1 MTPEVQ
7 AKLPRVWVPPAPEPG
22 WSRDPGLAEALRH
35 CREVTRRHAR
45 SFYFSSFPL
54 SGDSKQAA
62 FAVYA
67 FCRYVDDL
75 VDENPDPSLNRAAL
89 REALTRE
96 LAAVDAGDSARP
108 FAPAL
113 AVVNRQYGIDRSF
126 YLDLIEGCCL
136 DREKVEIETWPQLEL
151 YCYHVASVVGL
162 IMSRIFGLREA
173 EAVPRAVEMG
183 IAMQLT
189 NILRDV
195 GEDLARDRIYLPRE
209 ELAAHGLDRSFLEGG
224 QVDDRWRNFLREQ
237 IERARDTYRRA
248 EPGIVY
254 LERAARPTARMMSRI
269 YAGILDRIE
278 AADYRVFDRRVFVS
292 FPRKLWLAAGCLVHR

>member
-7 AKLPRVWVPPAPEPG
+7 ARLPGEWSPPSPEPG
-22 WSRDPGLAEALRH
+22 WSRDPALAGALRSG
-35 CREVTRRHAR
+35 RDITRAHAR

-54 SGDSKQAA
+54 PRETRCAA

-67 FCRYVDDL
+67 FCRHVDDR
-75 VDENPDPSLNRAAL
+75 VDDNPDPGKNRAELKAELMNELHAVATGTSAL
-89 REALTRE
+89 
-96 LAAVDAGDSARP
+96 P

-113 AVVNRQYGIDRSF
+113 AAVNRQYGIDDAL

-162 IMSRIFGLREA
+162 IMSRIFGLRDGGA
-173 EAVPRAVEMG
+173 APRAVEMG

-195 GEDLARDRIYLPRE
+195 GEDLALGRVYLPRE
-209 ELAAHGLDRSFLEGG
+209 ELAALGLDRAFLERGRP
-224 QVDDRWRNFLREQ
+224 DERWRAFMREQ
-237 IERARDTYRRA
+237 IARARDFYRRA
-248 EPGIVY
+248 EPGVAH
-254 LERAARPTARMMSRI
+254 LAPPARPTARMMARI

-278 AADYRVFDRRVFVS
+278 AADYQVFDRRVYVS
-292 FPRKLWLAAGCLVHR
+292 FPRKLRVATGCLLGR